1 MNYIYPKEGEE
12 NEYEY
17 VVSDLTLDRYAP
29 TPNDGTDTPL
39 LPLFRIRQRPIS
51 WCKITAMVVR
61 TWRPVLIFR

>member
-29 TPNDGTDTPL
+29 TPNDGTDTPAPTVPDPATPYIL
-39 LPLFRIRQRPIS
+39 VQNYS
-51 WCKITAMVVR
+51 YGGSDVAA
-61 TWRPVLIFR
+61 VLIFR